1 MLSDSNILF
10 SELADVLR
18 KLDISHLSTDEML
31 QLANSSEECWAGL
44 CHNLHFL
51 AKTLVSLADNKV
63 SEFSLESLCQLGHGL
78 SATALP
84 FELSMEALITSISL
98 LRTWAHSLKLYSLPQ
113 GNILT
118 LIKIGS
124 KSGSD

>member
-10 SELADVLR
+10 PELANVLR
-18 KLDISHLSTDEML
+18 KLDISYLSTDDML

-78 SATALP
+78 SATAILLP
-84 FELSMEALITSISL
+84 ALLQLQKSAEQQIS
-98 LRTWAHSLKLYSLPQ
+98 
-113 GNILT
+113 NIPE
-118 LIKIGS
+118 
-124 KSGSD
+124 D